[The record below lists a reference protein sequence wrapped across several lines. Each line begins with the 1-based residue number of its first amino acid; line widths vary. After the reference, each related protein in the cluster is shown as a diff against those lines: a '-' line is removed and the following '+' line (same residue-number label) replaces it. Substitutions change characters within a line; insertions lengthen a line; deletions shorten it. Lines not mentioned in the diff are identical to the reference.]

1 MSPSVDS
8 VAEEEAV
15 SSPEEVTVTPGVNE
29 LAGDLVGSASEN
41 QGVSFPGPSVLVGVS
56 WSLNE
61 TVFSEVEVGDESVF
75 ISEFPLLFWV
85 VDSLVEVVFA

>member
-8 VAEEEAV
+8 VAEEEAI
-15 SSPEEVTVTPGVNE
+15 SSPEEVTVTPGVDE

-56 WSLNE
+56 
-61 TVFSEVEVGDESVF
+61 
-75 ISEFPLLFWV
+75 
-85 VDSLVEVVFA
+85 